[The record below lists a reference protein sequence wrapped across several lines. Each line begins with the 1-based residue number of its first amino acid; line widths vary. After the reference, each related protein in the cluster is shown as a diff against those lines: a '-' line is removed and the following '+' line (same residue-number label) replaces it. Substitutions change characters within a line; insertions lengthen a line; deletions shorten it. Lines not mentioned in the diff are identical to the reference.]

1 MKSAQ
6 RARVRVDCQEQKRVG
21 LYWLYCIAL
30 NFFLLSYFFSL
41 FSSFVL
47 VLFSFSSCF
56 LCCFFLVVQLQGD
69 ECAEGQYTDTL
80 VTNGGCVDC
89 PTGYVSTS
97 NACLALDQKKYRP
110 NVDLLVTEYCKKG
123 HYCDGM
129 NIIPCPPGRSA
140 NARQE
145 NSCVECDR
153 GKQKFY
159 FGLYGFLFLYRV
171 YNTNCLSFF
180 SSIFSFSTNINSF
193 KVNTVSVLVLR
204 LATNALQH
212 AMPKV
217 VVPRLGE

>member
-110 NVDLLVTEYCKKG
+110 NVDVVFTEYCKKG

-153 GKQKFY
+153 GKHTKIQDKAHTKRPDRSIQPYNVMLTYIYIRRSFILVFMVFY
-159 FGLYGFLFLYRV
+159 FYTESIILILFLFFLP
-171 YNTNCLSFF
+171 FF
-180 SSIFSFSTNINSF
+180 PFPQIKKI
-193 KVNTVSVLVLR
+193 
-204 LATNALQH
+204 
-212 AMPKV
+212 
-217 VVPRLGE
+217 